1 MPSWVGDVVMAT
13 PALALLRRHLRA
25 SFIGAL
31 VRPGLD
37 ELLAG
42 SALAD
47 GSPLVDEFHVE
58 RSKGVMGPKV
68 VASRI
73 RPRRY
78 DAALLLTNSFSTAL
92 ITRLAFIPRRVGYDR
107 DGRGLLLTQRLTP
120 RLRSATEVAVGEGG
134 GSGGGGGAGWLS
146 RLGRDRF
153 APEPAV
159 EYYLRAARSFLSGR
173 NESSAQGDGD
183 EPRMTL
189 GVTPAQRTLGAEVL
203 ARAGV
208 GAGEV
213 FALINPGANNPA
225 KRWPV
230 ERFGAIGAELAR
242 ERGLRVL
249 VTGSPDER
257 ELVENV
263 TRAVNEEVARDG
275 GRGRSGQ
282 ERATGQHA
290 VSLTACGVTLGAL
303 KAILSERE
311 GSRSRCR
318 VLITNDTGPRHIAAA
333 FGVPTVTLFGPTDP
347 RWTTLPPGQ
356 HPFVHVVADPDLPP
370 EMLADDHPDRCAI
383 EKISVERVRKAVEAV
398 VGGGSGG

>member
-1 MPSWVGDVVMAT
+1 MVKG
-13 PALALLRRHLRA
+13 RRI
-25 SFIGAL
+25 SS
-31 VRPGLD
+31 VRSGESSTRRD
-37 ELLAG
+37 SMG
-42 SALAD
+42 SSAD
-47 GSPLVDEFHVE
+47 GSVTTSLP
-58 RSKGVMGPKV
+58 
-68 VASRI
+68 
-73 RPRRY
+73 
-78 DAALLLTNSFSTAL
+78 
-92 ITRLAFIPRRVGYDR
+92 
-107 DGRGLLLTQRLTP
+107 
-120 RLRSATEVAVGEGG
+120 
-134 GSGGGGGAGWLS
+134 GS
-146 RLGRDRF
+146 
-153 APEPAV
+153 
-159 EYYLRAARSFLSGR
+159 
-173 NESSAQGDGD
+173 
-183 EPRMTL
+183 
-189 GVTPAQRTLGAEVL
+189 GAEVL

-213 FALINPGANNPA
+213 FALIKTGANNPA